1 MSNQLILLN
10 KVLEEFM
17 KNGNFKDESKA
28 FERFATEQ
36 YFKDQDIGIDEVEN
50 GLIGNSKD
58 GGVDGLYLFINDE
71 VVFDKDQIPD
81 TKKISLD
88 VYIIQYKNSSKIEE
102 LVLDRFHGSIPY
114 IFDLSKK
121 EEELNKV
128 FHPELVE
135 KILFFHEVWLEIS
148 TRHPE
153 INVKF
158 IHACKGDST
167 KTLGHKSTN
176 ISYISKMERLKE
188 LVLNLGGDNFTVD
201 YQILDANWLLEL
213 NRKEK
218 RYSLKLK
225 LNENPIAI
233 DYKDENQ
240 RGYIASVNIYEYFQ
254 FLCNEDKSLRKY
266 LFESNIRDY
275 QNGTIVNEEISK
287 TVLEEKD
294 IDFWWLNN
302 GVTII
307 AENGTLSGKILHL
320 DNIQIVNG
328 LQTSQTIYN
337 ILKENDLKDDVR
349 SLMLKIIITSD
360 KKTNDAIIKATNSQN
375 TVPAFSLR
383 ATDPIQREIEEF
395 LLTKG
400 YYYDRRKNFYKNEG
414 KPRKSIISISY
425 MSQCLTALIERN
437 PSKARSN
444 PTTLVKTESDYKKL
458 FNPGRKLDIYYK
470 VLKLMKT
477 VEICLKEEFSPKN
490 EIEVHISNNYKF
502 HIGRIVT
509 SYLLN
514 KATYNDNDILNID
527 VENTEKI
534 KDQTNVAIDSLNK
547 IIQKYQKE
555 IGKKDIVNISKTTSF
570 SEYITKN
577 IQEIVQAVKS

>member
-10 KVLEEFM
+10 KVLEEFTRT
-17 KNGNFKDESKA
+17 GNFKDESNA

-36 YFKDQDIGIDEVEN
+36 YFKDKDIGIDEVEN

-71 VVFDKDQIPD
+71 IIFDKDQIPNA
-81 TKKISLD
+81 KKITLD
-88 VYIIQYKNSSKIEE
+88 VYIMQYKNTHRIEE
-102 LVLDRFHGSIPY
+102 LVLDRFLGSIPY
-114 IFDLSKK
+114 IFDLSKN
-121 EEELNKV
+121 EEELKEV
-128 FHPELVE
+128 FHPELAE
-135 KILFFHEVWLEIS
+135 KISFFHQVWLEIS
-148 TRHPE
+148 TKHPE
-153 INVKF
+153 INVQF
-158 IHACKGDST
+158 IHACKGDKE
-167 KTLGHKSTN
+167 KTLGPRSQN
-176 ISYISKMERLKE
+176 ISYMSKIERLKE
-188 LVLNLGGDNFTVD
+188 VVLNLGERNFTVD
-201 YQILDANWLLEL
+201 YQILDSNWLLEL

-218 RYSLKLK
+218 KYSLKLK

-233 DYKDENQ
+233 DYRDESQ
-240 RGYIASVNIYEYFQ
+240 RGYIASVNIYDYFQ
-254 FLCNEDKSLRKY
+254 FLCNEDGSLRKY

-275 QNGTIVNEEISK
+275 QNGTTVNAEISK
-287 TVLEEKD
+287 TVLESKE

-307 AENGTLSGKILHL
+307 AENGTLSGKILNL

-337 ILKENDLKDDVR
+337 ILKTNDLKDDVR

-360 KKTNDAIIKATNSQN
+360 KQTSDAIIKATNSQN

-395 LLTKG
+395 LLIKG

-414 KPRKSIISISY
+414 KPRKNIISISY
-425 MSQCLTALIERN
+425 MSQCLTALLERN

-444 PTTLVKTESDYKKL
+444 PTTLVKKESDYKKL
-458 FNPGRKLDIYYK
+458 FNPGRKLDIYYN
-470 VLKLMKT
+470 VINIMKT
-477 VEICLKEEFSPKN
+477 VEACLKDFAPKD

-509 SYLLN
+509 SYLIK
-514 KATYNDNDILNID
+514 KATYNDNDVLSID
-527 VENTEKI
+527 VENIENI
-534 KDQTNVAIDSLNK
+534 QEQTNNAIDFLNTT
-547 IIQKYQKE
+547 IQQYQKE
-555 IGKKDIVNISKTTSF
+555 NDKSDIVNISKTTSF
-570 SEYITKN
+570 SDYITKCM
-577 IQEIVQAVKS
+577 QETMQPVKS